1 MPAET
6 EPQRTTVDVPREGP
20 RAILFQFVVF
30 PLAVVAVGVLIFL
43 LFGYLA
49 TDRHSIP
56 EYLSEI
62 EGGSTHARWQA
73 AYQLSKSLKRGE
85 AKDHPDLA
93 LKVAAIY
100 QRADDDDPRV
110 RRYLAMVLGNL
121 GDRRATPVL
130 LEGLGSAD
138 QESRLYALWALA
150 ELKDR
155 RSVPRIVPLLR
166 SDDRDVRKTAA
177 YALGEVAD
185 PESGPL
191 LRPLLAD
198 PEPDVRWNAAIALAK
213 MNDSASIGVLREMLD
228 RNRLATIRMRED
240 QKEAAMLAAIAAVAA
255 ISPEDAQQVLQP
267 VAASDPNLRVRDAAA
282 RTLASIR

>member
-6 EPQRTTVDVPREGP
+6 EPGRTTVDVPREAP

-85 AKDHPDLA
+85 AKEHPDLA
-93 LKVAAIY
+93 LKVASIY
-100 QRADDDDPRV
+100 KRADDDDPRI

-130 LEGLGSAD
+130 LEGLQSSD
-138 QESRLYALWALA
+138 EETRIYALWALA

-155 RSVPRIVPLLR
+155 RSVPGIVPLLR

-177 YALGEVAD
+177 YALGEIAD
-185 PESGPL
+185 PSTRDPL
-191 LRPLLAD
+191 RSVLSDTEA
-198 PEPDVRWNAAIALAK
+198 DVRWNAAVALAK
-213 MNDSASIGVLREMLD
+213 MGDGVSIGVLREMLD
-228 RNRLATIRMRED
+228 RKRLSAIRMRED
-240 QKEAAMLAAIAAVAA
+240 QKESTMIAAIAAIAA
-255 ISPEDAQQVLQP
+255 ISPEDAKQLLPPIAQ
-267 VAASDPNLRVRDAAA
+267 SDPNLRVRDAAA
-282 RTLASIR
+282 RTLASL